1 MNYCLIED
9 AWVNNNITTHY
20 DTYHAHN
27 EYQKNS
33 SKKENS
39 HTVKSTPIIEHFET
53 SDKCSN
59 IIKHFIGCNKCQKE
73 VLNHLIKIFFNILH
87 SYYCKNKEIIIILL
101 LIYFIF
107 ITLK

>member
-9 AWVNNNITTHY
+9 AWINNNITTNY
-20 DTYHAHN
+20 DTYHGHN
-27 EYQKNS
+27 DYQKKS
-33 SKKENS
+33 SKKENI
-39 HTVKSTPIIEHFET
+39 HPVIEHFET

-59 IIKHFIGCNKCQKE
+59 VVKHFIGCNKCKKE
-73 VLNHLIKIFFNILH
+73 LLNYLIKIFFNILH
-87 SYYCKNKEIIIILL
+87 SYYYKNKEIIIILL